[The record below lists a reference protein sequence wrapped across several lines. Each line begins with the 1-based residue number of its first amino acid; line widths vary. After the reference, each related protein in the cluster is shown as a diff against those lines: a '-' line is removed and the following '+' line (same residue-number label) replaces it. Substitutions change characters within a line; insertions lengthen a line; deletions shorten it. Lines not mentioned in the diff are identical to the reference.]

1 MFRAI
6 EKLWKTLFCDPKFW
20 VAHVIFVRIMVEED
34 QQLDNCFA
42 FDAFSNQSID
52 FSRKGNVIPV
62 CESFENVPTWRE
74 AWSHGMFEKDKLRDG
89 IASYFSL
96 SG

>member
-1 MFRAI
+1 
-6 EKLWKTLFCDPKFW
+6 
-20 VAHVIFVRIMVEED
+20 MVEED
-34 QQLDNCFA
+34 QQLDNRFA

-52 FSRKGNVIPV
+52 FSREGNVIPV
-62 CESFENVPTWRE
+62 CKSFENVPTWRE
-74 AWSHGMFEKDKLRDG
+74 AGSHDMFEKDQFRDG